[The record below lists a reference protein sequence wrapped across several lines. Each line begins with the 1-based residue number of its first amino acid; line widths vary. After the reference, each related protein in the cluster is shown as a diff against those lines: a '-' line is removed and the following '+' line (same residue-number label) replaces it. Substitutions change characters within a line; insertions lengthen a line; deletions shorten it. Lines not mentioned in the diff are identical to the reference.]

1 VQDKPK
7 QKIGKIRNKDWS
19 LKNQTENQNKHLSKH
34 MFKLKRTAQAFFA
47 CTLWQIAKRGFVVL
61 GHRTSHAFAQ
71 RSWPPAWLLRFLC
84 SFSLRCSLRRMSIR
98 LSSLLGKKLHMT
110 SKYGTQVVLFLLLL
124 PLFFLTRGGTGV
136 PHAYAATSDNLNFQ
150 ARLETAAGAIAPD
163 GDYNIQFKLYDA
175 LSGGTLLWTETYYDS
190 NGGTAG
196 NDNRVRVANGYVTVN
211 LGSQTAFPGTMPWDQ
226 QLYLTMNVGGTTQ
239 TATPTWDG
247 EMSPRLKLT
256 AVPYAFNAKTASQIV
271 SSSGANL
278 ATLSIAAPT
287 SGNQTF
293 TIQDQGAAGSYN
305 ILTETQINTGYIQ
318 NQFGAAQATSNFW
331 LSGTGR
337 ADTAFQAPL
346 FDSGTA
352 AALGIGTTNATS
364 ISIGKSTITTT
375 VQGPFVANGSQFT
388 NNGSTLLTGST
399 LSDFAVSGAIGTAA
413 ATVDTY
419 TTFVIPQTT
428 AGRTL
433 SLPTPT
439 TGTAGRLAYVLN
451 TGSTP
456 FTMHSVSIQAGKAQT
471 YIYDG
476 SAWTATNI
484 DGAGNGVTFIGTIDS
499 QTKSA
504 DGAVISGNGIYL
516 QTADGTNPGLVST
529 GIQTFAG
536 NKTFSGTVTAT
547 AGGSIYGGTI
557 NLNANSNFDTN
568 INTGTSTGAVA
579 IGNSAAGNI
588 SVQSGGT
595 ISVLGTTSINTTGTA
610 TTTIGS
616 ATAGAVSITSNAAS
630 NFTTNTGALTLTSAA
645 AATWGT
651 NAGLLTLQGA
661 GGATVTSSAGTT
673 SSNTTI
679 STGNASAGASG
690 NIVIDTGTATTT
702 AGTVSIGTT
711 NASGV
716 TIGRAATTT
725 TIQGNTAVTLS
736 GTTGTTVVCQNGSG
750 YLSSC
755 DATYLT
761 PTATNFIQNNPASQ
775 QTSSSFNIAAG
786 AGVVAAKVQGAAGQD
801 IMDLY
806 TSAGGSPAVSVDVN
820 GGVTIT
826 GTSTSQF
833 VVKNASASLLTADT
847 TNSLVAVGS
856 TLAGACNGSGLGK
869 FCVGQQQS
877 SGGTNASNIFNIQG
891 TSNNL
896 TANGQKITVYDT
908 GTGTGN
914 TTQALVI
921 DNTSTTNTNT
931 TVNGILVKSN
941 NTNSGNLINLQ
952 GGSSGGKTVFSVT
965 NAGLVGIG
973 TPYNGGN
980 GSTGQMAFYY
990 GTGGTNT
997 GSVIL
1002 QTAAQGANNYTLT
1015 IPTLTANANI
1025 CTDLGNCSG
1034 VNGYIVN
1041 QNTAQQASSNFWISG
1056 TGRADTSVLT
1066 PLLDTPSGTTT
1077 LNIGTTNATAGIN
1090 LNQDVTLAA
1099 NKGITIPWAAGGN
1112 VDAVQIDVNGTSLF
1126 NVDTSNSRVT
1136 VGSVG
1141 GCLGAYGFGQGKL
1154 CLNGN
1159 VTGVSSYNMQNTTL
1173 IMQSSGAGAKIVGNV
1188 VNIADTLNTNANDDY
1203 GFIVD
1208 STDRM
1213 E

>member
-1 VQDKPK
+1 
-7 QKIGKIRNKDWS
+7 
-19 LKNQTENQNKHLSKH
+19 

-47 CTLWQIAKRGFVVL
+47 YTLWLSAKRGFVV
-61 GHRTSHAFAQ
+61 SV
-71 RSWPPAWLLRFLC
+71 
-84 SFSLRCSLRRMSIR
+84 
-98 LSSLLGKKLHMT
+98 LS
-110 SKYGTQVVLFLLLL
+110 VLLL
-124 PLFFLTRGGTGV
+124 PLFFLTRGGVGV

-163 GDYNIQFKLYDA
+163 GYYNIEFKFYDA

-256 AVPYAFNAKTASQIV
+256 AVPYAFNAKTAGQIV
-271 SSSGANL
+271 TSSGANL

-293 TIQDQGAAGSYN
+293 TIQDQGAAGTYN
-305 ILTETQINTGYIQ
+305 LLTETQINAGFIQ
-318 NQFGAAQATSNFW
+318 NQFGAAQTTSNFW

-375 VQGPFVANGSQFT
+375 VQGPFVTNGSQFT

-413 ATVDTY
+413 ATVDIY

-451 TGSTP
+451 TGSTA

-484 DGAGNGVTFIGTIDS
+484 DGAGNGATFIGTIDS

-504 DGAVISGNGIYL
+504 DGAVISGNGVYL

-529 GIQTFAG
+529 GVQTFAG

-557 NLNANSNFDTN
+557 SLNANSNFDTN

-595 ISVLGTTSINTTGTA
+595 ISVLGATNINTTGTS

-616 ATAGAVSITSNAAS
+616 ATAGAVNITSNAAS
-630 NFTTNTGALTLTSAA
+630 SFTTNTGALTLTSAA

-661 GGATVTSSAGTT
+661 GGATVTSTAGTT

-690 NIVIDTGTATTT
+690 NIVVDTGTATTT

-725 TIQGNTAVTLS
+725 TIQGDTVVTLS
-736 GTTGTTVVCQNGSG
+736 ATTGSTFVCQNGSSQ
-750 YLSSC
+750 L
-755 DATYLT
+755 ATCTSTPLT
-761 PTATNFIQNNPASQ
+761 STTGIQNQ
-775 QTSSSFNIAAG
+775 
-786 AGVVAAKVQGAAGQD
+786 
-801 IMDLY
+801 
-806 TSAGGSPAVSVDVN
+806 
-820 GGVTIT
+820 
-826 GTSTSQF
+826 
-833 VVKNASASLLTADT
+833 NASA
-847 TNSLVAVGS
+847 
-856 TLAGACNGSGLGK
+856 
-869 FCVGQQQS
+869 Q
-877 SGGTNASNIFNIQG
+877 
-891 TSNNL
+891 TS
-896 TANGQKITVYDT
+896 A
-908 GTGTGN
+908 
-914 TTQALVI
+914 
-921 DNTSTTNTNT
+921 
-931 TVNGILVKSN
+931 
-941 NTNSGNLINLQ
+941 
-952 GGSSGGKTVFSVT
+952 
-965 NAGLVGIG
+965 
-973 TPYNGGN
+973 
-980 GSTGQMAFYY
+980 
-990 GTGGTNT
+990 
-997 GSVIL
+997 
-1002 QTAAQGANNYTLT
+1002 
-1015 IPTLTANANI
+1015 
-1025 CTDLGNCSG
+1025 
-1034 VNGYIVN
+1034 
-1041 QNTAQQASSNFWISG
+1041 NFWIDG
-1056 TGRADTSVLT
+1056 TGRADSSVLT
-1066 PLLDTPSGTTT
+1066 PLIDTATAVA
-1077 LNIGTTNATAGIN
+1077 LNIGTTNATSIN
-1090 LNQDVTLAA
+1090 LNQDTVLAA
-1099 NKGITIPWAAGGN
+1099 GQSITI
-1112 VDAVQIDVNGTSLF
+1112 
-1126 NVDTSNSRVT
+1126 
-1136 VGSVG
+1136 
-1141 GCLGAYGFGQGKL
+1141 
-1154 CLNGN
+1154 
-1159 VTGVSSYNMQNTTL
+1159 TG
-1173 IMQSSGAGAKIVGNV
+1173 
-1188 VNIADTLNTNANDDY
+1188 
-1203 GFIVD
+1203 
-1208 STDRM
+1208 
-1213 E
+1213 